1 MFQRLSKYTLSLTL
15 LKLNNRRMLKL
26 IFVFHISF
34 GHETMVALVRNLSF
48 YENSNFFFIVSAEA
62 IDTR

>member
-1 MFQRLSKYTLSLTL
+1 
-15 LKLNNRRMLKL
+15 MLKL

>member
-15 LKLNNRRMLKL
+15 LKLNNRRMLNL

-34 GHETMVALVRNLSF
+34 RHETMVALVRNLSF